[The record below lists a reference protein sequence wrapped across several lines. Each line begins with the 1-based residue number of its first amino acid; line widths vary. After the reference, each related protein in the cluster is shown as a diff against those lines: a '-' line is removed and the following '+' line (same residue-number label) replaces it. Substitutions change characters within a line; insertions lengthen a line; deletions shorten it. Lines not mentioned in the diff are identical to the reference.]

1 VSKAKPWQIVLVVA
15 AVVAAGITVYRFVT
29 GSSGVDLAGKI
40 QMVDVNTGES
50 FYLKVGS
57 GPGSATIPG
66 RNPKTG
72 EKTLLP
78 VIEENGKLVFAQRYF
93 VSLPSIPGTH
103 AAVDPA
109 TREAKM
115 AAQ

>member
-1 VSKAKPWQIVLVVA
+1 VSKAKPWQIVVVVA
-15 AVVAAGITVYRFVT
+15 AVVAAGITIYRFVT
-29 GSSGVDLAGKI
+29 GGSGVDLAGKVH
-40 QMVDVNTGES
+40 MVDVNTGES
-50 FYLKVGS
+50 FYLKVGA

-78 VIEENGKLVFAQRYF
+78 VMEENGKTVFAQRYF
-93 VSLPSIPGTH
+93 TSLQTIPGTH

-109 TREAKM
+109 TREAKL
-115 AAQ
+115 AGK